1 MSQGSE
7 MEHFAQKKV
16 ADENCYFLKFKTIL
30 SHFALERGP
39 FLKTRDAKPF
49 ILQRPPWRNR

>member
-30 SHFALERGP
+30 SHLR
-39 FLKTRDAKPF
+39 
-49 ILQRPPWRNR
+49 WRVAHF